1 VCERLPRESGARDDV
16 FFFGNRWFD
25 SIDAELLYLL
35 IRHFKP
41 RPMIE
46 IGSGYS
52 TLMAAEAARANAAL
66 GGTVTQ
72 INAPRVAT
80 GRRACG

>member
-1 VCERLPRESGARDDV
+1 
-16 FFFGNRWFD
+16 
-25 SIDAELLYLL
+25 
-35 IRHFKP
+35 
-41 RPMIE
+41 MIE